1 MEDLAR
7 LGVVILAV
15 AGGLLL
21 AVGARVVAHHTRIPA
36 AALLLVAAATA
47 TDLSGRLAGAL
58 SFVDVQRLT
67 TVALLVILFDG
78 GIGMGLSR
86 FRAVAGPVLALGI
99 AGTFATA
106 GLVAV
111 AAHALL
117 GYPWIVAGLIG
128 AAIAPTDPAVTF
140 SVLAGKNLEPRT
152 RAVLEGESGFNDPV
166 GIALMVG
173 LVELAT
179 HDGGSFSIVVWEF
192 LRELGIGLGVGVA
205 GGAAMA
211 WLVRRVAL
219 PERTLY
225 PLAVL
230 LAAGTVFGAATA
242 ARGSGFLAVFVAGIL
257 LGDVA
262 YGERRAV
269 LGFHSALATLGEL
282 AAFVALGLTVSIGH
296 IVDAGLWWR
305 GLVLAV
311 VLGLVARPLVVLPL
325 LAPTRLTRGQRA
337 FVVWSGLKGA
347 VPILLASL
355 AVVGE
360 TREAGA
366 IYGIVFVVVLFSVVV
381 QGATV
386 PAAAARLGVAQ
397 PAPDEPSS

>member
-47 TDLSGRLAGAL
+47 TDLSDRLAGAV

-99 AGTFATA
+99 LGTFATA

-140 SVLAGKNLEPRT
+140 SVLAGRNLEPRT

-192 LRELGIGLGVGVA
+192 LRELGIGLAVGVA

-211 WLVRRVAL
+211 WLVQRVAL

-305 GLVLAV
+305 GLVLAL

-360 TREAGA
+360 TREADA
-366 IYGIVFVVVLFSVVV
+366 IYGIVFVVVLLSVVV

-397 PAPDEPSS
+397 PAPDESSS